1 MLSTLYSTP
10 TPSTDNLDPA
20 TLRRASAHRLSLA
33 PLPINLPM
41 DQFRFGGQ
49 PTQPSDGKL
58 SQESVQQLTT
68 RWAPGILERGRYICL
83 FAFLFKAPFAPI
95 GLVFNPTS
103 FTPAPFNHPSWDNPH
118 DTPTP
123 VLALTTLI
131 HLPTPAIGFHTV
143 PDPSPE
149 LSGIYRD
156 MQSYVFGASSSSQN
170 APSTSG
176 SASAP
181 PNPHPFAPGPSGL
194 RNVRRGSRHS
204 SSATSM
210 GVSVAAAMRRNSLYE
225 DTDMNDLSDAGS
237 AYSPEDDG
245 AFMRSSRQSSFAA
258 TLERMDIDQERKLS
272 RDMSTGLG
280 GHALG
285 RSLEKRR
292 GTRHSRPG
300 FSSNALAMTP
310 YDADRSDEISTD
322 EDDSNRAMERSKM
335 RAIDDGSRRP
345 SLPTNVHHGPDA
357 PSHNWAQASTTAVAA
372 PASPTSFRFG
382 DETASARMSIPVP
395 ASPTTPTAATFSA
408 MMFGRTNTST
418 GSPHLPQ
425 SQPMVS
431 LPPLNLQLAGTG
443 PAARSVSSPSKGS
456 PLSPFSPSSFHTA
469 ATSPAES
476 SESHAGR
483 DIKTRP
489 RSRSNRAMKPLPSFM
504 ANAGIDSSW
513 VPPWSAS
520 SSSDGTAVARTESAT
535 SNSEAA
541 TARIPSPPPGIL
553 PPGTNPFLMSS
564 SLQPRTNPFARR
576 DRSATVTQQSVT
588 KSVSPPPL
596 QLTKSAEVLGSKQP
610 PSSPLKTPTATSVPV
625 NGNGLSIVNTSPS
638 PPPEESTDPTADFD
652 LAFILSGAEVA
663 TNDSLAPNVTE
674 GPANYGGRKP
684 SLAPSIEDSFIR
696 FVNKFDDEYGERRD
710 RWSYRLERPS
720 HDADHQ
726 GDYWKCENMGRYWV
740 GKEPVDDSIASAID
754 GFTTDNSLSI
764 RHCPEGSAGD
774 KGKGKAVAHS
784 RSRSYGSSGD
794 EMNMGRGNSIPPV
807 SPTLTPSQRRSNVR
821 VQVKKHHRAPA
832 FSLYLGPRAPRA
844 LSASRPSLLLAPKA
858 YHLHTSA
865 PPKGKQPSPV
875 SRPSRSGLP
884 TSESLER
891 VASGSLRSQSSQA
904 ALLAQARQG
913 FPEYER
919 PAYDSASSSGRGQV
933 NHTALMQVDPS
944 PVSLDLMSLAAAT
957 GRMTS
962 VHNQAF
968 DTLSPEDGQVVLEQL
983 KQRSSFRIRISRA
996 FGGMNGSSKESGAPN
1011 GSADDGS
1018 RDGRSASPHVVAVG
1032 KSHKDHH
1039 HHGGRDDAHHGHTS
1053 GPHEAAFEPPWM
1065 LMTPMYVKEAVFA
1078 AERSMYTGFASLG
1091 LAVQPS
1097 KKSKRQPPQPA
1108 PIITPAMRRNSV
1120 LDSVPN
1126 EAMCMVLP
1134 LWDLTLDLEEDKR
1147 RRRQM
1152 VDDLDL
1158 DLDDLEEEDEDEQEE
1173 DAVDEMLVD
1182 EVVDAEALGRKR
1194 LARELAKRR
1203 KLMPPPRVER
1213 KYLLAYYVP
1222 FDAKRQSLATAT
1234 PPPPPPPPPVP
1245 QDHRT
1250 SKKRPRQGT
1259 NAAASRPSLQR
1270 RNSGSSATKP
1280 NPVKS
1285 FRVIARILT
1294 PAELRDSGLNPPR
1307 NIVDPKRMQQQSAT
1321 YFHSSLNYHRMD
1333 RRLSSSSIFGDVV
1346 PSAFN
1351 AVIAVCN
1358 DRRRGVEFVP
1368 EGLDSLGLCG
1378 GETLVGPNGAVEKLP
1393 PLFPP
1398 AHMVPVK
1405 ERLTPPLNPV
1415 GRQIVEM
1422 IWAGCLA
1429 LTELG
1434 I

>member
-1 MLSTLYSTP
+1 
-10 TPSTDNLDPA
+10 
-20 TLRRASAHRLSLA
+20 
-33 PLPINLPM
+33 
-41 DQFRFGGQ
+41 
-49 PTQPSDGKL
+49 
-58 SQESVQQLTT
+58 
-68 RWAPGILERGRYICL
+68 
-83 FAFLFKAPFAPI
+83 
-95 GLVFNPTS
+95 
-103 FTPAPFNHPSWDNPH
+103 
-118 DTPTP
+118 
-123 VLALTTLI
+123 
-131 HLPTPAIGFHTV
+131 
-143 PDPSPE
+143 
-149 LSGIYRD
+149 
-156 MQSYVFGASSSSQN
+156 
-170 APSTSG
+170 
-176 SASAP
+176 
-181 PNPHPFAPGPSGL
+181 
-194 RNVRRGSRHS
+194 
-204 SSATSM
+204 
-210 GVSVAAAMRRNSLYE
+210 MRQNSLYD

-237 AYSPEDDG
+237 AYSPEDD
-245 AFMRSSRQSSFAA
+245 AVFLASQRQSTFAL
-258 TLERMDIDQERKLS
+258 TTDRMDIDQERKLS

-280 GHALG
+280 GSSG
-285 RSLEKRR
+285 RASVRSMEKKRER
-292 GTRHSRPG
+292 GNRHHRAPA
-300 FSSNALAMTP
+300 FSTLAMTR
-310 YDADRSDEISTD
+310 YDADRSDEVSTD

-345 SLPTNVHHGPDA
+345 SLPINVHHGPDN
-357 PSHNWAQASTTAVAA
+357 PSHNLAHTSTAAA
-372 PASPTSFRFG
+372 PASPTNFRFG
-382 DETASARMSIPVP
+382 GDEGLSARMSISSIP

-408 MMFGRTNTST
+408 MRLAATSSSM
-418 GSPHLPQ
+418 GPAQLQ
-425 SQPMVS
+425 SQQLAP
-431 LPPLNLQLAGTG
+431 LQPLNT
-443 PAARSVSSPSKGS
+443 PSARSVSSPSKGA
-456 PLSPFSPSSFHTA
+456 PLSPFSTSSFYTA
-469 ATSPAES
+469 ASPPES
-476 SESHAGR
+476 NESPAGR

-504 ANAGIDSSW
+504 ANAGIDSTW
-513 VPPWSAS
+513 VPPWSS
-520 SSSDGTAVARTESAT
+520 SSSDATAVAKTDS
-535 SNSEAA
+535 SNSNDAAAA
-541 TARIPSPPPGIL
+541 TRLPSPPPGIL

-564 SLQPRTNPFARR
+564 SVQARNNPFARR
-576 DRSATVTQQSVT
+576 DRSATVTQQSVSGALSLSPLEPV
-588 KSVSPPPL
+588 KSVP
-596 QLTKSAEVLGSKQP
+596 TTGSKQIL
-610 PSSPLKTPTATSVPV
+610 SSPLTSPPTVTAFTAVGGP
-625 NGNGLSIVNTSPS
+625 SIVNTSPS
-638 PPPEESTDPTADFD
+638 PPPEEPTDPTADFD

-663 TNDSLAPNVTE
+663 TNTLSPD
-674 GPANYGGRKP
+674 GPDAAASQAARKA

-720 HDADHQ
+720 GDADHQ

-740 GKEPVDDSIASAID
+740 GREPVDDGIASAID
-754 GFTTDNSLSI
+754 GSTSDNSISI
-764 RHCPEGSAGD
+764 RLCPSEGAAGD

-794 EMNMGRGNSIPPV
+794 EMSFGHGGAFGPGPL

-821 VQVKKHHRAPA
+821 AQVKKHNRAPA
-832 FSLYLGPRAPRA
+832 FTLYLGPRAPRA
-844 LSASRPSLLLAPKA
+844 ISSSRPSLLLAPKA
-858 YHLHTSA
+858 YHLHTSV
-865 PPKGKQPSPV
+865 PPKGKQPSPIT
-875 SRPSRSGLP
+875 RPSSNGLP

-891 VASGSLRSQSSQA
+891 VASGSLRSQSSQT
-904 ALLAQARQG
+904 ALLAQARHG
-913 FPEYER
+913 FPDYER
-919 PAYDSASSSGRGQV
+919 PPLDAASSSGHGHL
-933 NHTALMQVDPS
+933 NPALMPLDPP
-944 PVSLDLMSLAAAT
+944 PVSLDQMSVAAAT

-962 VHNQAF
+962 IHNQAF

-983 KQRSSFRIRISRA
+983 KQRSSLRIRISRA
-996 FGGMNGSSKESGAPN
+996 FGGINGSSKDSGAPN
-1011 GSADDGS
+1011 GSGHSDDSG
-1018 RDGRSASPHVVAVG
+1018 RDGRSASPHITAVG

-1039 HHGGRDDAHHGHTS
+1039 HHHHHHHHSGRDDSHHGHAS

-1065 LMTPMYVKEAVFA
+1065 LMTPMYVKEAVIA

-1091 LAVQPS
+1091 LAVQPN
-1097 KKSKRQPPQPA
+1097 KKNKRQAPPPS

-1182 EVVDAEALGRKR
+1182 EPVDAEALERKR

-1203 KLMPPPRVER
+1203 KLVPPPRVER

-1222 FDAKRQSLATAT
+1222 FDAKRQSLGGPSA
-1234 PPPPPPPPPVP
+1234 PPPPMPAAPSN
-1245 QDHRT
+1245 DNRT

-1280 NPVKS
+1280 LPVKS

-1307 NIVDPKRMQQQSAT
+1307 NIVDPKRMQQQTTS
-1321 YFHSSLNYHRMD
+1321 YMHSSLNYHRMD